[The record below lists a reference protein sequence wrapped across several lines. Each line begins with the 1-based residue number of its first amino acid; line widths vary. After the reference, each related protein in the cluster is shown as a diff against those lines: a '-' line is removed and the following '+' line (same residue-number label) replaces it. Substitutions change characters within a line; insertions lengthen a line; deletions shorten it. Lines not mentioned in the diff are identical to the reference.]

1 MWFRPTFMKLRFH
14 RPECRQRCCEQLDLE
29 MRVNI
34 QAPSQEAKASEF
46 GSGKVVQGLDPGPVS
61 KKHGMTAEHRA
72 AALRDDAA

>member
-1 MWFRPTFMKLRFH
+1 
-14 RPECRQRCCEQLDLE
+14 

-72 AALRDDAA
+72 AAREEKTVAAV